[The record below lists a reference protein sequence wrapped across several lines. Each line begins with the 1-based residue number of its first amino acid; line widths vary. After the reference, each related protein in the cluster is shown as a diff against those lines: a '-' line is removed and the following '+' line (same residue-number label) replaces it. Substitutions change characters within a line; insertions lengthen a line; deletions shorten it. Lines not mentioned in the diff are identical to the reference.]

1 MTFLNL
7 LEYIGTIAFAISG
20 AMVGIENRMD
30 IFGVVMLGLTTA
42 VGGGILR
49 DAILG
54 IHPPTIFNNPIT
66 LILAFAFA
74 LACFMSK
81 PRACFKKA
89 ELSIQIM
96 DAIGLGIFTVVGVE
110 TTLAYNNFFLSVFI
124 GTLTAVGGGA
134 LRDIFAHIDLAIFT
148 RHFYACTAIIGSI
161 TSFFLFKINDNLSI
175 IVTFFVIFTLRML
188 AIKYKWNLPKA
199 K

>member
-49 DAILG
+49 DALLG
-54 IHPPTIFNNPIT
+54 INPPSIFNNPIT
-66 LILAFAFA
+66 LILAFVFA

-89 ELSIQIM
+89 ELSIE
-96 DAIGLGIFTVVGVE
+96 DIGKTE
-110 TTLAYNNFFLSVFI
+110 RTKKN
-124 GTLTAVGGGA
+124 
-134 LRDIFAHIDLAIFT
+134 
-148 RHFYACTAIIGSI
+148 AIILYDRSRKKLI
-161 TSFFLFKINDNLSI
+161 TIDSLSENYDR
-175 IVTFFVIFTLRML
+175 FARSLRL
-188 AIKYKWNLPKA
+188 NEKTK
-199 K
+199 

>member
-1 MTFLNL
+1 
-7 LEYIGTIAFAISG
+7 
-20 AMVGIENRMD
+20 
-30 IFGVVMLGLTTA
+30 
-42 VGGGILR
+42 
-49 DAILG
+49 
-54 IHPPTIFNNPIT
+54 
-66 LILAFAFA
+66 
-74 LACFMSK
+74 
-81 PRACFKKA
+81 
-89 ELSIQIM
+89 M

-148 RHFYACTAIIGSI
+148 RHFYACAAIIGSI

>member
-42 VGGGILR
+42 VGGG
-49 DAILG
+49 
-54 IHPPTIFNNPIT
+54 
-66 LILAFAFA
+66 
-74 LACFMSK
+74 
-81 PRACFKKA
+81 
-89 ELSIQIM
+89 
-96 DAIGLGIFTVVGVE
+96 
-110 TTLAYNNFFLSVFI
+110 
-124 GTLTAVGGGA
+124 A

-148 RHFYACTAIIGSI
+148 RHFYACAAIIGSI

>member
-30 IFGVVMLGLTTA
+30 IFGVAMLGL
-42 VGGGILR
+42 R
-49 DAILG
+49 DALLG
-54 IHPPTIFNNPIT
+54 INPPSIFNNPIT

-81 PRACFKKA
+81 PRAYFKKA

-148 RHFYACTAIIGSI
+148 RHFYACAAIIGSI

-175 IVTFFVIFTLRML
+175 IVTFFVIFILRML